1 MISRVVGN
9 IRRLLYEIYKFL
21 SVSHNPILFR
31 LKYFLPISIKAM
43 WFFKK
48 KKCWE
53 KFNGNSKKYILHII
67 PENTSVPSL
76 NYLGSSKDIKTRTD
90 FFKRN
95 NISFISLKTIR
106 GDRMLK
112 AILKVVFLKLIK
124 KEKIQIHTIYLD
136 VPGSYGLTIKYLKK
150 YYPDLKIIFRSHNA
164 EGFHRFEWKMQYYT
178 GLKCYISDCLTLRH
192 ADEIHSISEY
202 DIVNY
207 WNKLFFS
214 SHDVRMRKIK
224 YVPYYLTDQLL
235 SEIKPREDN
244 ASNQKYL
251 IYGSS
256 YIQNQRLDQEIMY
269 LSGFVGK
276 FPKDIKISYTGP
288 IIKHLKTKER
298 MHNIGDLESPLPVL
312 HSYSALF
319 VLDSSGWGFKTKIL
333 EAIMAGCYVI
343 MRPEIALRV
352 PLALHPYI
360 IYCEKDINIY
370 QIEYEIK
377 NRTWFDP
384 TYINNLLKN
393 QADRILMT
401 LNET

>member
-1 MISRVVGN
+1 
-9 IRRLLYEIYKFL
+9 
-21 SVSHNPILFR
+21 
-31 LKYFLPISIKAM
+31 
-43 WFFKK
+43 
-48 KKCWE
+48 
-53 KFNGNSKKYILHII
+53 
-67 PENTSVPSL
+67 
-76 NYLGSSKDIKTRTD
+76 
-90 FFKRN
+90 
-95 NISFISLKTIR
+95 
-106 GDRMLK
+106 
-112 AILKVVFLKLIK
+112 
-124 KEKIQIHTIYLD
+124 
-136 VPGSYGLTIKYLKK
+136 
-150 YYPDLKIIFRSHNA
+150 
-164 EGFHRFEWKMQYYT
+164 
-178 GLKCYISDCLTLRH
+178 
-192 ADEIHSISEY
+192 
-202 DIVNY
+202 
-207 WNKLFFS
+207 
-214 SHDVRMRKIK
+214 MRKIK

-235 SEIKPREDN
+235 SEIKPREGND
-244 ASNQKYL
+244 SNQKYL

-256 YIQNQRLDQEIMY
+256 YIQNQRLDQKIMY